1 MKGKG
6 YYGRVSSEEQARKE
20 TIEIQRVG
28 VRCALE
34 SRGIKLTLI
43 SRTTA

>member
-1 MKGKG
+1 VKFKAN
-6 YYGRVSSEEQARKE
+6 YGPVSEEQVRKE